1 MSDPHVITVLVFLTV
16 FLFAF
21 LLLYII
27 FRLCL
32 MATWA
37 VRRAWRAMR

>member
-1 MSDPHVITVLVFLTV
+1 MADPHVITVLLFLAVFG
-16 FLFAF
+16 FAF

-27 FRLCL
+27 SGLCL
-32 MATWA
+32 MAARA